1 MSACGRRFVRCCW
14 SEIVDRHRQSRKQQ
28 AEACMRLLDK
38 RQEIGHAC
46 AETRAD
52 ACKQESTHISRA
64 RARRSQSNSEK
75 QDCCMLFLWPVG
87 VQCNG
92 FLLAWLGRGASCCVQ
107 AMPMAY
113 WLCGRWL
120 AAWGHENMAAGSVV
134 GLGDD
139 ARTSN
144 YQPPH
149 IGRTEQHAPQ
159 RTKEI

>member
-92 FLLAWLGRGASCCVQ
+92 FLLALAWKRSKLLCASNANGLLALWEMAGCMGTREHGSRERGRA
-107 AMPMAY
+107 
-113 WLCGRWL
+113 GRRRKNIEL
-120 AAWGHENMAAGSVV
+120 PAATHRKN
-134 GLGDD
+134 
-139 ARTSN
+139 RTAC
-144 YQPPH
+144 
-149 IGRTEQHAPQ
+149 T
-159 RTKEI
+159 TKG